1 MSSFRNKAITLVGL
15 SAVPLA
21 MIILREFFYY
31 RRGWHT
37 LEIQYQIVIW
47 IARVLLSLPVIFYT
61 TKFWRE
67 INDLPA
73 LVLVQAAGF
82 TAYSILHW
90 TLSFGLSRMLLNDP
104 DQRNWNLFNTIKN
117 ESFSLN
123 LLMYAAV
130 VSAFYVWTYYER
142 NLATEKQ
149 AAIFE
154 ESLTKSNQELARHQ
168 EATRSPS
175 TGKLQ
180 TLNIKTGHKTVM
192 VDVAQVLNF
201 LADGPYVK
209 VITEDRVH
217 LISKPLHELQ
227 KSLPPIFLRV
237 HRSSIVNSS
246 FIREIRSR
254 LNGDY
259 TLVLK
264 NGNEVRASRTY
275 RETLRAALG
284 KL

>member
-1 MSSFRNKAITLVGL
+1 MNSLRNKAIALAGL
-15 SAVPLA
+15 SAVPLV
-21 MIILREFFYY
+21 IIIFREFFYY

-37 LEIQYQIVIW
+37 LEIQYQTIFW
-47 IARVLLSLPVIFYT
+47 IIRVLLSLAVIFYT
-61 TKFWRE
+61 IKFWRE

-90 TLSFGLSRMLLNDP
+90 TLSFGLSRMLLDDP
-104 DQRNWNLFNTIKN
+104 DKRNWNLFNTIRN
-117 ESFSLN
+117 ESFILN
-123 LLMYAAV
+123 LLMYVLAV
-130 VSAFYVWTYYER
+130 STFYVWTYYER
-142 NLATEKQ
+142 NRAAEKQ
-149 AAIFE
+149 TAIFQ

-168 EATRSPS
+168 EVSRSLS
-175 TGKLQ
+175 EEKLQ

-192 VDVAQVLNF
+192 VDVAEVLNF

-217 LISKPLHELQ
+217 LISQPLHQLQ
-227 KSLPPIFLRV
+227 KILPPIFLRV
-237 HRSSIVNSS
+237 HRSSIVNTR

-264 NGNEVRASRTY
+264 NGTEVRASRTY
-275 RETLRAALG
+275 RESLRAALG
-284 KL
+284 EL